1 MNLFVP
7 LGKLLKPPTMN
18 CSPTIAIALLLLSLT
33 GGMFLLYK
41 TRKES
46 LGTFFKIVAWFI
58 IVVSICSMIC
68 CSMLCMLRHCK
79 QKCEKT
85 EKCEMGSGGC
95 ENDGEECGMGNH
107 GRFKRIM
114 IFKDADGECQMMG
127 KKGCCKEHMEG
138 GEEKEGCGDEK
149 EMSCCKKGGAHEC
162 GMEGEKKCDMKT
174 EIKKDSVV
182 VKKK

>member
-1 MNLFVP
+1 MNLFIP
-7 LGKLLKPPTMN
+7 LSKLLKPLTMN

-33 GGMFLLYK
+33 GGMFLLDK

-46 LGTFFKIVAWFI
+46 LGAFFKIVAWFI
-58 IVVSICSMIC
+58 IVVSICSMMC

-79 QKCEKT
+79 QKCEKM

-95 ENDGEECGMGNH
+95 EMDSGMGHRRCMN
-107 GRFKRIM
+107 KRI
-114 IFKDADGECQMMG
+114 IIYRGEDEACEMMG
-127 KKGCCKEHMEG
+127 KGCCKEHMEC
-138 GEEKEGCGDEK
+138 GEEKDGCGEEK
-149 EMSCCKKGGAHEC
+149 EMSCCKKGGGHEG
-162 GMEGEKKCDMKT
+162 GMEGGKKCDMKT